1 MSDPDDILPPLYPIP
16 LGVRVKGDW
25 FPFYHKR
32 FRDSE
37 FAATVDFAAG
47 FLAIR
52 LWAASAEQDPPGTL
66 PDDDRQLAQLAG
78 LGRDVES
85 WRKYREAGALDGF
98 EPVTCADDVCEIVR
112 LGHPVVAEVMCE
124 VVRRMDEWKRRSQEG
139 ASRRKRSRLREVM
152 TKHCGAHAGLTQ
164 RDEFVDAVQDWL
176 DARGLEKRPAHVRE
190 AMQAVS
196 LTMDGA
202 GARIAGIARAKRL
215 SSPD

>member
-1 MSDPDDILPPLYPIP
+1 MIDAPLYPIP

-37 FAATVDFAAG
+37 FAATVDPAAG
-47 FLAIR
+47 FYAIS

-78 LGRDVES
+78 LGRDVEG
-85 WRKYREAGALDGF
+85 WRRYRDLGALDGF
-98 EPVTCADDVCEIVR
+98 ERVLCANDAEHAVR

-124 VVRRMDEWKRRSQEG
+124 VVKRMDEWKRRSQEG
-139 ASRRKRSRLREVM
+139 AARRKRSRLREVM
-152 TKHCGAHAGLTQ
+152 ISHCGAHAGLTQ
-164 RDEFVDAVQDWL
+164 RDEYVDAVQAWL
-176 DARGLEKRPAHVRE
+176 DARGLEKRPANVRE
-190 AMQAVS
+190 AMEAVS

-202 GARIAGIARAKRL
+202 GARVAGIARSKRL
-215 SSPD
+215 TNPD